1 MIFACSLSNRF
12 FLPDDSRASAIKGNY
27 VSGMILAR
35 SIHTRNI
42 SLQTP
47 CFATVDITQM
57 IPINTTRNQIEVAV
71 TLIT

>member
-1 MIFACSLSNRF
+1 MICLSFVEQARFSLFPKVQELRVSKVV
-12 FLPDDSRASAIKGNY
+12 AI
-27 VSGMILAR
+27 SGMTLAR
-35 SIHTRNI
+35 SI

-71 TLIT
+71 TLMT